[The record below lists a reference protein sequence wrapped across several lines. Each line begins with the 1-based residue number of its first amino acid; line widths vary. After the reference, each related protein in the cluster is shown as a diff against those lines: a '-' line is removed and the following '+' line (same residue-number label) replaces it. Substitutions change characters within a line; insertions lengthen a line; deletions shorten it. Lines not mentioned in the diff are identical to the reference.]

1 MHLQFS
7 EDSQENYFF
16 SQPHQ
21 PFFVLAFI
29 NAIITMVI
37 FLLSYNNI
45 IHLAIDSSG
54 FHIYGMIYLSF
65 TPAFFAFLFTTF
77 PRFTSTPSITKPVY
91 MRVFSIFYL
100 ASILFLLGSL
110 VSPVF
115 SGFGM
120 VLLFVG
126 HLMGILILKSI
137 YDTTQLKDKI
147 DIFWI
152 LLSMSFG
159 LLSHFIFLISG
170 LFYTPLMGLSIEI
183 SIYLY
188 LFLLTFSVAQ
198 RMVPFFSHSMVSPN
212 KRLLKI
218 IFGLLVAHI
227 LLEGIYTNLSF
238 IADIVIAILVAREL
252 LRWKLQ
258 FPHPNPMIWI
268 LHTALYWVPIGFL
281 LGGLTNLLSLI
292 NNTYFLALDIHTI
305 VLGFVLTM
313 LIGFG
318 TRVTL
323 GHSGNKIEADKF
335 TKMLFYYTQVVV
347 FMRILVSIVASIGY
361 DIIIV
366 FNISLSLL
374 ILLFI
379 VWGARFMKVLVYG
392 VNNNIIK

>member
-7 EDSQENYFF
+7 DSSQKSYFF

-37 FLLSYNNI
+37 FLLSYNSI
-45 IHLAIDSSG
+45 IHLAIDVSR
-54 FHIYGMIYLSF
+54 FHIYGIIYFSF

-77 PRFTSTPSITKPVY
+77 PRFTSTPAISKPIY
-91 MRVFSIFYL
+91 MRIFSIFYL
-100 ASILFLLGSL
+100 SSTLFLLGSL

-126 HLMGILILKSI
+126 HLMGILVLKGI
-137 YDTTQLKDKI
+137 YDTTQLEDKV

-152 LLSMSFG
+152 LLAMSFG
-159 LLSHFIFLISG
+159 LLSNLLFLIAG
-170 LFYTPLMGLSIEI
+170 LFYTSLMGLSIEI
-183 SIYLY
+183 AIYLY
-188 LFLLTFSVAQ
+188 LFLVTFSVAQ
-198 RMVPFFSHSMVSPN
+198 RMVPFFSHSTVAPD

-238 IADIVIAILVAREL
+238 IVDIVIAILVAREL

-258 FPHPNPMIWI
+258 FPNPNPLIWI

-281 LGGLTNLLSLI
+281 LGALSNLLSMVSGVYL
-292 NNTYFLALDIHTI
+292 LALDVHII

-323 GHSGNKIEADKF
+323 GHSGARMEADRL
-335 TKMLFYYTQVVV
+335 TKILFYSTQLVV
-347 FMRILVSIVASIGY
+347 FSRIVVSIVASIGY
-361 DIIIV
+361 DIIIF
-366 FNISLSLL
+366 FNISVSLL

-379 VWGARFMKVLVYG
+379 VWGAKFFKLLIYG
-392 VNNNIIK
+392 N